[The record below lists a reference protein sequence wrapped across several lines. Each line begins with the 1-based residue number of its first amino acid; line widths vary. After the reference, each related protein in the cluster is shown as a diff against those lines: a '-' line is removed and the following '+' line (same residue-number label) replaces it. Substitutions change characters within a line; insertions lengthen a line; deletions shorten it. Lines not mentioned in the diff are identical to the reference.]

1 MNGVYG
7 LTVSLD
13 RESFPGERHS
23 DCGAGEVMTDTG
35 VVEGPRGSGVQSVER
50 ALDILEFLSRSEDEL
65 GVSEIG
71 EATGLAAGTV
81 HRLLGTLASRGYIHK
96 NARTR
101 RYGLGLKSLT
111 MAITT
116 RERLAPLA
124 LPFLEEL
131 MEVSQETANLAIVE
145 GNATMYIEQAT
156 PPARMLRMFTEPGN
170 RVPLHSTGTGKV
182 LLAYQPPRLLDF
194 LVGRAGL
201 SHQTS
206 TTITE
211 QGQLRSELRKI
222 RRDGYAVDYEEQE
235 EGVRCLAAPVFGPA
249 GEIFASISLSGPASR
264 LHKRRIERLAPH
276 VKKIAADLSEALET
290 F

>member
-1 MNGVYG
+1 MA
-7 LTVSLD
+7 
-13 RESFPGERHS
+13 E
-23 DCGAGEVMTDTG
+23 TG
-35 VVEGPRGSGVQSVER
+35 SRGGGVQSVER

-71 EATGLAAGTV
+71 AGTGLAPGTV

-96 NARTR
+96 NAGTH
-101 RYGLGLKSLT
+101 RYGLGLRSLT

-131 MEVSQETANLAIVE
+131 MEASQETANLAILE
-145 GNATMYIEQAT
+145 GNAVMYIEQVS

-170 RVPLHSTGTGKV
+170 RVPPHSSGSGKV
-182 LLAYQPPRLLDF
+182 LLAYQPPRLIDF
-194 LVGRAGL
+194 IVGRAGL
-201 SHQTS
+201 TRQTA
-206 TTITE
+206 TTITDPE
-211 QGQLRSELRKI
+211 GLRSELRDI
-222 RRDGYAVDYEEQE
+222 RRDGYAVDHGEQE
-235 EGVRCLAAPVFGPA
+235 EGVRCLAAPVFGPD

-264 LHKRRIERLAPH
+264 LHKRRIDGLVPDLKR
-276 VKKIAADLSEALET
+276 IAADLSVALET

>member
-1 MNGVYG
+1 MAETGRVG
-7 LTVSLD
+7 
-13 RESFPGERHS
+13 ES
-23 DCGAGEVMTDTG
+23 
-35 VVEGPRGSGVQSVER
+35 RGSGVQSVER

-96 NARTR
+96 NAQTR

-131 MEVSQETANLAIVE
+131 MRVSQESANLAILE
-145 GNATMYIEQAT
+145 GNAMMYIEQVS
-156 PPARMLRMFTEPGN
+156 PPSRMLRIFTEPGN
-170 RVPLHSTGTGKV
+170 RVPLHSSGTGKV
-182 LLAYQPPRLLDF
+182 LLAYQPPRLIDF
-194 LVGRAGL
+194 IVGRAGL
-201 SHQTS
+201 TRQTA
-206 TTITE
+206 TTITDP
-211 QGQLRSELRKI
+211 GQLRSELRNI
-222 RRDGYAVDYEEQE
+222 RRDGYAVDHGEQE
-235 EGVRCLAAPVFGPA
+235 EGVRCLAAPVFGPD

-264 LHKRRIERLAPH
+264 LNKRRIEGLVPDLKR
-276 VKKIAADLSEALET
+276 IAANLSQALET